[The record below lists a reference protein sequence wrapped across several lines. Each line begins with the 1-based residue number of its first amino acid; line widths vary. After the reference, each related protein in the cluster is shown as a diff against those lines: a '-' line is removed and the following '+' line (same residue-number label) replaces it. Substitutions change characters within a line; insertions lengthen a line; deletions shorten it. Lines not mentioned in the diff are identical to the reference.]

1 MLHFANYLHLYRGS
15 NACNTCCIVGLH
27 FCWTVNDKLGTFLSW
42 RPTPCSHGA
51 SHNVLSASVWNCEKP
66 KCLLCAKLCPPLV
79 ESKWCSFWWK
89 ASPCGQHT
97 TFVLY
102 IVCKKCLVS
111 YKVVEQQPVK
121 WAEWTFVT
129 LVNTPR
135 WQPVQPGYG
144 PPQGDGAK
152 FCFVSNSWLIYL
164 FHSMFWKIVSPPIRK
179 YLRVLQWSSEI
190 FCIL

>member
-1 MLHFANYLHLYRGS
+1 MSCQRQ
-15 NACNTCCIVGLH
+15 CEIVKSPNV
-27 FCWTVNDKLGTFLSW
+27 FCA
-42 RPTPCSHGA
+42 R
-51 SHNVLSASVWNCEKP
+51 NCAP
-66 KCLLCAKLCPPLV
+66 PPLLPPLLL

-89 ASPCGQHT
+89 ASPCGQHKT
-97 TFVLY
+97 SVLY
-102 IVCKKCLVS
+102 IVCKKGLVS

-135 WQPVQPGYG
+135 WQPVQRGYG

-164 FHSMFWKIVSPPIRK
+164 SHSMFWKIVSPPIRK

>member
-15 NACNTCCIVGLH
+15 NACNTCCIAELH
-27 FCWTVNDKLGTFLSW
+27 LCWTVNDKLGTFLSW

-66 KCLLCAKLCPPLV
+66 KCLLCAKLCPPL

-89 ASPCGQHT
+89 ASPCGQYA

-152 FCFVSNSWLIYL
+152 FCFVSNS
-164 FHSMFWKIVSPPIRK
+164 
-179 YLRVLQWSSEI
+179 
-190 FCIL
+190 